1 MSALR
6 PNLRRWQSKREHD
19 GRRKRGSGV
28 PVCRPPPH
36 RHDFEEMFTI
46 PDGEIGLTFRGEVRR
61 AVAGSTVNIRANAPH
76 FFSNTSARPARL
88 LCGCTPAGHEEFFM
102 PVGDPVDSRIEPPP
116 VQGKDEQAER
126 VRRAKALAAK
136 YQTELPV
143 CGILFRGRVT
153 RSRQCRTCE
162 AQCPGIAT
170 VRAQTGAVGA
180 PKRPTLTHN

>member
-6 PNLRRWQSKREHD
+6 PNLRRWQSRREHD
-19 GRRKRGSGV
+19 GRRKRASRM
-28 PVCRPPPH
+28 PVCRAPPH
-36 RHDFEEMFTI
+36 RHDLEEMFTI
-46 PDGEIGLTFRGEVRR
+46 PHGEIGLTFRGEVRR
-61 AVAGSTVNIRANAPH
+61 AAGSTVNIRANAP
-76 FFSNTSARPARL
+76 TSSAARRTGRRACSRPGRRS
-88 LCGCTPAGHEEFFM
+88 FFM
-102 PVGDPVDSRIEPPP
+102 LVGDPVDSPIAPPP

-136 YQTELPV
+136 YRTELPV
-143 CGILFRGRVT
+143 SGTLFRGRVT

-162 AQCPGIAT
+162 AQCPGIAM